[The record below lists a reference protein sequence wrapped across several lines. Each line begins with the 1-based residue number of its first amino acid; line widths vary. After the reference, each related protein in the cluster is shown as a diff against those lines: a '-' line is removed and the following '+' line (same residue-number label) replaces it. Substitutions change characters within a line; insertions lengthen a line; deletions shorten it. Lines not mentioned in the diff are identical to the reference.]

1 MQKNYFVT
9 GRLNYLMAFKL
20 QSVKFELR
28 LPNNVPSNGL
38 TLDLGGG
45 GRGEEEGGRLPMGKR
60 LFRLCFLVK
69 PTTS

>member
-28 LPNNVPSNGL
+28 LPSNVPSNGL
-38 TLDLGGG
+38 TLDLGRGG
-45 GRGEEEGGRLPMGKR
+45 GGERGQATHGKKTFLSV
-60 LFRLCFLVK
+60 LF
-69 PTTS
+69 S

>member
-1 MQKNYFVT
+1 MQKSYFVT

-45 GRGEEEGGRLPMGKR
+45 GGRRKGAGYPWEKD
-60 LFRLCFLVK
+60 FFVCAF
-69 PTTS
+69 

>member
-9 GRLNYLMAFKL
+9 GRLNYSMAFKL

-28 LPNNVPSNGL
+28 LPSNVPSNGL

-45 GRGEEEGGRLPMGKR
+45 GGKEGGRLPMGKR
-60 LFRLCFLVK
+60 LFCLCFLVK

>member
-28 LPNNVPSNGL
+28 LPSNVPSNGL

-45 GRGEEEGGRLPMGKR
+45 GGGKGAGYPWEKD
-60 LFRLCFLVK
+60 FFVCAF
-69 PTTS
+69 

>member
-9 GRLNYLMAFKL
+9 GRLNYSMAFKL

-28 LPNNVPSNGL
+28 LPSNVPSNGL

-45 GRGEEEGGRLPMGKR
+45 GGEGGRLPMGKR
-60 LFRLCFLVK
+60 LFCLCFLVK

>member
-9 GRLNYLMAFKL
+9 GRLNYSMAFKL

-28 LPNNVPSNGL
+28 LPSNVPSNGL

-45 GRGEEEGGRLPMGKR
+45 GEEGKGAGYPWEKD
-60 LFRLCFLVK
+60 FFVCAF
-69 PTTS
+69 

>member
-28 LPNNVPSNGL
+28 LPSNVPSNGL

-45 GRGEEEGGRLPMGKR
+45 GGGGRGQATHGKKTFFSV
-60 LFRLCFLVK
+60 LF
-69 PTTS
+69 S

>member
-28 LPNNVPSNGL
+28 LPSNVPSNGL

-45 GRGEEEGGRLPMGKR
+45 GEGGRLPMGKR
-60 LFRLCFLVK
+60 LFCLCFLVK

>member
-1 MQKNYFVT
+1 MQKSYFVT

-45 GRGEEEGGRLPMGKR
+45 GGRGQATHGKKTFSSV
-60 LFRLCFLVK
+60 LF
-69 PTTS
+69 S

>member
-9 GRLNYLMAFKL
+9 GRLNYSMAFKL

-28 LPNNVPSNGL
+28 LPSNVPSNGL

-45 GRGEEEGGRLPMGKR
+45 RGQATHGKKTFSSV
-60 LFRLCFLVK
+60 LF
-69 PTTS
+69 S

>member
-9 GRLNYLMAFKL
+9 GRLNYSMAFKL

-28 LPNNVPSNGL
+28 LPSNVPSNGL

-45 GRGEEEGGRLPMGKR
+45 GRGQATHGKKTFLSV
-60 LFRLCFLVK
+60 LF
-69 PTTS
+69 S

>member
-28 LPNNVPSNGL
+28 LPSNVPSNGL
-38 TLDLGGG
+38 NMDLGGG
-45 GRGEEEGGRLPMGKR
+45 GEEGGRLPMGKR

>member
-9 GRLNYLMAFKL
+9 GRLNYSMAFKL

-28 LPNNVPSNGL
+28 LPSNVPSNGL

-45 GRGEEEGGRLPMGKR
+45 GGKR
-60 LFRLCFLVK
+60 GQATHGKKNFLSVLF
-69 PTTS
+69 S

>member
-38 TLDLGGG
+38 TLDLGGWG
-45 GRGEEEGGRLPMGKR
+45 GGKKGAGYPWEKD
-60 LFRLCFLVK
+60 FFVCAF
-69 PTTS
+69 

>member
-1 MQKNYFVT
+1 MQKNNFVT

-45 GRGEEEGGRLPMGKR
+45 GGGGRGQATHGKKTFSSV
-60 LFRLCFLVK
+60 LF
-69 PTTS
+69 S

>member
-9 GRLNYLMAFKL
+9 GRLNYSMAFKL

-28 LPNNVPSNGL
+28 LPSNVPSNGL

-45 GRGEEEGGRLPMGKR
+45 GGKGAGYPWEKD
-60 LFRLCFLVK
+60 FFVCAF
-69 PTTS
+69 

>member
-9 GRLNYLMAFKL
+9 GRLNYSMAFKL

-28 LPNNVPSNGL
+28 LPSNVHSNGL
-38 TLDLGGG
+38 TLDGGG
-45 GRGEEEGGRLPMGKR
+45 GGSRLPMGKR
-60 LFRLCFLVK
+60 LFCLCFLVN